1 MKVDMK
7 KKVKIHLKL
16 KPILV
21 LSFFLLSL
29 GCFIYYL
36 IKLPIKTIYIEGTV
50 YLKDKEIIELL
61 DIKDYPKLFKYTT
74 KSLEKKLETLEMVT
88 DVKIKKYLNGTIK
101 IKIQEARPLFYNR
114 SDYCYVLSN
123 GQTTNN
129 YDFSGI
135 PFLVNYVPNQI
146 MERFIKELERVSNE
160 NLMLISEIEYSPSRS
175 DEVVIDDT
183 RFLLRMNDGNEVY
196 INLINI
202 DRLNTYPLI
211 YSLFDEKGILE
222 LDSDNERVVFRSYKS
237 IEENRRE

>member
-1 MKVDMK
+1 MK
-7 KKVKIHLKL
+7 KDKKKRIRVHLKL
-16 KPILV
+16 KPILI
-21 LSFFLLSL
+21 LSFFILSMSL
-29 GCFIYYL
+29 FFYYL
-36 IKLPIKTIYIEGTV
+36 MELPIKNIYINGAT

-61 DIKDYPKLFKYTT
+61 EIKDYPKLFKYTT
-74 KSLEKKLETLEMVT
+74 KSLEKKLKNLELVS
-88 DVKIKKYLNGTIK
+88 DVKISKYLNGTLK

-123 GQTTNN
+123 GQTTNS

-160 NLMLISEIEYSPSRS
+160 NLMLISEIEYAPSRS
-175 DEVVIDDT
+175 GEIVIDDT

-222 LDSDNERVVFRSYKS
+222 LDSDNERLVFRSYKS

>member
-1 MKVDMK
+1 MK
-7 KKVKIHLKL
+7 KDKRKNVKIHLRL

-21 LSFFLLSL
+21 LSFFILVISV
-29 GCFIYYL
+29 FFYYL
-36 IKLPIKTIYIEGTV
+36 MNVPIKNIYIEGTT

-61 DIKDYPKLFKYTT
+61 EIKNYPKLFKFTS
-74 KSLEKKLETLEMVT
+74 KSLEKKLENLEMVQA
-88 DVKIKKYLNGTIK
+88 VKVSKSLNGVLK

-114 SDYCYVLSN
+114 GDYCYVLST
-123 GQTTNN
+123 GATTNS

-135 PFLVNYVPNQI
+135 PFLVNYVPNHI
-146 MERFIKELERVSNE
+146 MERFIKELDRVSNE
-160 NLMLISEIEYSPSRS
+160 NLMLISEIEYAPSRS
-175 DEVVIDDT
+175 EEVVIDDT